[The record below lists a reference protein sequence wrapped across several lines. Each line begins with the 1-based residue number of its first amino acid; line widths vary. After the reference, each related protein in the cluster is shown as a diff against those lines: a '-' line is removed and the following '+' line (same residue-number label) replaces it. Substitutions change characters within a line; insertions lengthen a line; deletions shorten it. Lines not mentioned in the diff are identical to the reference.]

1 MVYLLSFFVA
11 VAFVTVVADALAAIV
26 WFYYLY
32 LISWFEVSMLTPMVI
47 TFVVDVVNHPD
58 LLNLFEENMLTYNCI
73 FQSKT
78 YPH

>member
-47 TFVVDVVNHPD
+47 TFVVDVELHPD
-58 LLNLFEENMLTYNCI
+58 LLNLYVEGDYLL
-73 FQSKT
+73 
-78 YPH
+78 

>member
-32 LISWFEVSMLTPMVI
+32 LIFYSEVSMLTPMVI
-47 TFVVDVVNHPD
+47 TSVVGVEDHLD
-58 LLNLFEENMLTYNCI
+58 RLNLWGNNGFLIN
-73 FQSKT
+73 
-78 YPH
+78 

>member
-11 VAFVTVVADALAAIV
+11 VAFVTVVADALAAMV

-47 TFVVDVVNHPD
+47 TFVVDVELHPN
-58 LLNLFEENMLTYNCI
+58 LLNLCVGRGYLI
-73 FQSKT
+73 
-78 YPH
+78 